1 MKKSKMIFMM
11 VLGLNILLLA
21 GCGKK
26 LGEEF
31 TDEVNTLTGVS
42 LTVDEDKVSETGV
55 AYTID
60 NQSDKD
66 ISFGHDYSLQME
78 KDGKW
83 YQVEPK
89 EAIAVTMELLW
100 LPAGTSETY
109 EIWWDSSYGKLASGH
124 YRIVKSVSDNESGY
138 YLAGE
143 FQL

>member
-55 AYTID
+55 AYTIY
-60 NQSDKD
+60 NQSYKD
-66 ISFGHDYSLQME
+66 ISF
-78 KDGKW
+78 
-83 YQVEPK
+83 
-89 EAIAVTMELLW
+89 
-100 LPAGTSETY
+100 
-109 EIWWDSSYGKLASGH
+109 
-124 YRIVKSVSDNESGY
+124 
-138 YLAGE
+138 
-143 FQL
+143 